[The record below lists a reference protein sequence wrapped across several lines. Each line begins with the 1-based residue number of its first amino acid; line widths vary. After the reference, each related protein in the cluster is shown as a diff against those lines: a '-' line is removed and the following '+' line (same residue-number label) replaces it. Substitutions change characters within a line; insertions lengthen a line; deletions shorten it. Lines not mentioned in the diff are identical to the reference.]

1 MTIEQNLKSYI
12 LEKYDSMTEFAQKSG
27 VPITTLSSIITRGI
41 NRASVNNIIKICK
54 ALDISADEL
63 AQGKIVPNESEDEFP
78 TDITDIV
85 NLLKMNIS
93 EMDITLGG
101 SDMTD
106 EEKRAIIDALELC
119 VEFLK
124 RRRG

>member
-1 MTIEQNLKSYI
+1 MKTEEKLKLYI
-12 LEKYDSMTEFAQKSG
+12 LEKYGTVSRFTESIGMANSTFATILKN
-27 VPITTLSSIITRGI
+27 GI

-85 NLLKMNIS
+85 NLLKMNIY